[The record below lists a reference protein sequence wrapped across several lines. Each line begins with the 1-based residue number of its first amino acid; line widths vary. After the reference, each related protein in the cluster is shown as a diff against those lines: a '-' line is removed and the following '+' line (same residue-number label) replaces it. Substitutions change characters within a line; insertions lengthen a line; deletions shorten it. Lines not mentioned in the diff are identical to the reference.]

1 MRVLLNDVLFGT
13 TITLRQYVQTTM
25 LVVFFLKKWRKKK
38 DKQNQKKVFYR
49 LQRILYP
56 QFLEF
61 KILNERLHLTKVID
75 TEQQ

>member
-1 MRVLLNDVLFGT
+1 
-13 TITLRQYVQTTM
+13 M